1 MCLFNENNGNKIIY
15 NIFILFYYSE
25 SKINTYIHLYIYIH
39 VLFFKSFLLKV
50 DITCILVNKTYFIIF
65 YILIHTYAS

>member
-25 SKINTYIHLYIYIH
+25 SKINTYIHLYIYTRS
-39 VLFFKSFLLKV
+39 LFQKFPFKSRYYMY
-50 DITCILVNKTYFIIF
+50 TCE
-65 YILIHTYAS
+65 